1 MWKVLLFRGPSGESS
16 EFMGFCVVMFCIAV
30 RLSES
35 ESRVVQQLE
44 QSAAVQLITD
54 LDPDETY
61 GSLEEL
67 EFHTIGNL
75 LPDDEE
81 DLLAGVA
88 DDYDLPPSRRD
99 EVTTEE
105 QDEFDLFSSGGGM
118 ELEGDSQDALGV
130 YMSKYRA
137 ENGLTGGAPG
147 QQSGAAGSVAGEHPY
162 GEHPSRTL
170 FVRNI
175 NSNVEDTEL
184 RALFEVQFRLSGSF
198 RVRFAS
204 VVICD

>member
-1 MWKVLLFRGPSGESS
+1 
-16 EFMGFCVVMFCIAV
+16 
-30 RLSES
+30 
-35 ESRVVQQLE
+35 VVQQLE

-81 DLLAGVA
+81 DLLAGVT
-88 DDYDLPPSRRD
+88 DDYDLPQSSRRD
-99 EVTTEE
+99 EATAEE
-105 QDEFDLFSSGGGM
+105 LDEFDLFSSGGGM

-137 ENGLTGGAPG
+137 ENGLAGGAPG

-184 RALFEVQFRLSGSF
+184 RALFEVRCRLSVCFELSLF
-198 RVRFAS
+198 VFDIHIHA
-204 VVICD
+204 

>member
-1 MWKVLLFRGPSGESS
+1 MDMQES
-16 EFMGFCVVMFCIAV
+16 EFLNCLVCPEIKGVIGDFAV
-30 RLSES
+30 RLSETDP
-35 ESRVVQQLE
+35 RVG
-44 QSAAVQLITD
+44 QSLDAAAVHLITD
-54 LDPDETY
+54 LDPDEAF

-81 DLLAGVA
+81 ELLAGVA
-88 DDYDLPPSRRD
+88 DDYDVPHVRRD
-99 EVTTEE
+99 ENNAEE
-105 QDEFDLFSSGGGM
+105 LEEFDLFSSGGGM

-130 YMSKYRA
+130 YMSSHRSSD
-137 ENGLTGGAPG
+137 GLAGGAG
-147 QQSGAAGSVAGEHPY
+147 QQGGTAGSVAGEHPY

-184 RALFEVQFRLSGSF
+184 RALFEVWF
-198 RVRFAS
+198 
-204 VVICD
+204 

>member
-1 MWKVLLFRGPSGESS
+1 VLGDSS
-16 EFMGFCVVMFCIAV
+16 YFGSLLLVFAV

-35 ESRVVQQLE
+35 ENRVVQSLDT
-44 QSAAVQLITD
+44 AAVHLITD
-54 LDPDETY
+54 LDPDEAY

-81 DLLAGVA
+81 ELLAGVA
-88 DDYDLPPSRRD
+88 NDYDVPQSRR
-99 EVTTEE
+99 EE
-105 QDEFDLFSSGGGM
+105 NSAEDMDEFDLFSSGGGM

-130 YMSKYRA
+130 YMSNHRLGDGSA
-137 ENGLTGGAPG
+137 AG
-147 QQSGAAGSVAGEHPY
+147 QQAGAAGSVAGEHPY

-184 RALFEVQFRLSGSF
+184 RALFEVKCLSLF
-198 RVRFAS
+198 TCA
-204 VVICD
+204 

>member
-1 MWKVLLFRGPSGESS
+1 M
-16 EFMGFCVVMFCIAV
+16 
-30 RLSES
+30 
-35 ESRVVQQLE
+35 VQSLDT
-44 QSAAVQLITD
+44 AAVQLITD
-54 LDPDETY
+54 LDVDEPY
-61 GSLEEL
+61 GSLEDL

-88 DDYDLPPSRRD
+88 DDYDLPQNRRD
-99 EVTTEE
+99 ETTTEE
-105 QDEFDLFSSGGGM
+105 PDEFDLFSSGGGM

-130 YMSKYRA
+130 YMSNYRLG
-137 ENGLTGGAPG
+137 EGLGAGAAG

-184 RALFEVQFRLSGSF
+184 RALFEVHLLSL
-198 RVRFAS
+198 
-204 VVICD
+204 